1 MSVDTRPKGWY
12 TYDVQLEGSVC
23 GGGEGKNEM
32 LSDVGGWVLASALDV
47 QSLFFY

>member
-23 GGGEGKNEM
+23 VGGGGKNEM

-47 QSLFFY
+47 QSFFFY